1 MVKFAL
7 RLKAELEGVTD
18 LKPIDEPESPFEY
31 TFIIECTNCREEHAK
46 PVNINRFESHDIT
59 GSRGEASFVF
69 RCKMCKSEHS
79 SSIVRTD
86 DSYTPESDGKFVDIL
101 LIDARGMEFKK
112 FIPEGLFQCKGADS
126 KAKFMEVDLSEG
138 EWYDYD
144 DDAGAE
150 VSVTNVEWS
159 LDRY

>member
-7 RLKAELEGVTD
+7 KLKAELTNVTD
-18 LKPIDEPESPFEY
+18 LRPLDEPNDPFEY

-46 PVNINRFESHDIT
+46 PVTINRFESHDMS

-69 RCKMCKSEHS
+69 RCKGCKSEHS

-86 DSYTPESDGKFVDIL
+86 DSYDPDHNGKFVDIL
-101 LIDARGMEFKK
+101 IIDARGIDFKK
-112 FIPEGLFQCKGADS
+112 FIPVGNFQCKGLNS
-126 KAKFMEVDLSEG
+126 NAKFPEVDLEDS

-144 DDAGAE
+144 DDAGLE
-150 VSVTNVEWS
+150 VSITEVNWS
-159 LDRY
+159 IART